1 MDFKQAK
8 QVVDKWYREE
18 LEIRL
23 KHVQMHRII
32 SKRKGQQING

>member
-8 QVVDKWYREE
+8 QAVDKWYREE

-32 SKRKGQQING
+32 QQRKGQQINE

>member
-1 MDFKQAK
+1 MDFKQVK

-32 SKRKGQQING
+32 KQRKEQQING